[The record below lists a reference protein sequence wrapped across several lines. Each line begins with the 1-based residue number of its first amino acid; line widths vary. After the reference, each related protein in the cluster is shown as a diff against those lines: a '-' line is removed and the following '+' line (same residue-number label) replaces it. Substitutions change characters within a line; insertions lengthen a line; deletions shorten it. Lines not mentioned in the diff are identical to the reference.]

1 MLELLKEKKKKKT
14 RCGYLEI
21 VICIKTDFLT

>member
-1 MLELLKEKKKKKT
+1 MLELLKEKKKKT

-21 VICIKTDFLT
+21 VIYIKTDFLT